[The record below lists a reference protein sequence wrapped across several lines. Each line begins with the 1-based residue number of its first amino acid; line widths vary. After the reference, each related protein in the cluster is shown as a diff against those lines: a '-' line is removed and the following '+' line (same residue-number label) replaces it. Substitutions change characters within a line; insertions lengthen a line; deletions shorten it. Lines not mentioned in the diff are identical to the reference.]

1 MDRGAA
7 DQIMRTVGWLSRQPE
22 RFRLEVLSRSQ
33 LIEIEAGRAI
43 YRPGSDPDALYGVAD
58 GFIELCFANGHV
70 GSVRSTGYWIG
81 EGALF
86 RKEKRH
92 VAILA
97 KTDVALLRLPCA
109 DFEELLTDP
118 EYCRCFA
125 LLNVE
130 HLEEALGII
139 ANLLEHDPI
148 ARTYGRLMNLSR
160 SQVCGDAPIKLTQ
173 TELASMCGLTRQTVS
188 KVLKSLSA
196 QGVVSAKYG
205 EITML
210 NGPALP

>member
-1 MDRGAA
+1 MDRDAA
-7 DQIMRTVGWLSRQPE
+7 DQVMRTVGWLSRQPE
-22 RFRLEVLSRSQ
+22 RFRFEVLSRSD
-33 LIEIEAGRAI
+33 LIRVAAGHVI
-43 YRPGSDPDALYGVAD
+43 YRPGDDPDALYGLVD
-58 GFIELCFANGHV
+58 GLIELNFTNGHV
-70 GSVRSTGYWIG
+70 GSVRSPGYWIG
-81 EGALF
+81 ESALF
-86 RKEKRH
+86 LQAKRH
-92 VAILA
+92 VAIAA
-97 KTDVALLRLPCA
+97 KTDVELLRLPRVE
-109 DFEELLTDP
+109 FEQLLTDP

-139 ANLLEHDPI
+139 ANLMEHDPV

-160 SQVCGDAPIKLTQ
+160 NQDCGDAPLKLTQ

-210 NGPALP
+210 NGPLLP